1 VPGPAGIETFAW
13 TGVYDRKPALG
24 RGWRIATP
32 TQFNEIAG
40 QNGTSGSVRE
50 LVAISSRLRDG
61 SARIEPMTDIADLVG
76 ERLMIGMTGATL
88 TEADVAVFRETR
100 AAGLILYR
108 RNFENPAGLARMLDG
123 LEEALGR
130 RLLVA
135 TDHEG
140 GRIVM
145 LGRGTTIFP
154 DNLALGTAGE
164 ETFAFKQGLIEGRE
178 LRRLGVDL
186 NLGPCLDV
194 LTDRYSP
201 NIGIRSYG
209 KDAGIVSRYGVARV
223 RGMAKGGVSACAK
236 HFPGKGHSPLD
247 AHLRL
252 PTIDS
257 SPEEM
262 RAIHVPPFVAAIAAG
277 IESLMTSHPVYPQ
290 LDPGRVPAT
299 FSRRIVGDWLRGELG
314 FGGVIVSDDLEMGAV
329 TETCP
334 IGEASVRA
342 AAAGHDLLLVCHTA
356 PAQRAAAAALVDAYR
371 RRQLPLEECEA
382 AAERVRRL
390 RLART
395 ARREGGEPA
404 TEPEGRPLARAI
416 ATRAVTAVGRGAP
429 DLGRALNGRVHVVFP
444 RFSDLA
450 ARITIEP
457 EVTDECAW
465 VRGAFGAVG
474 ITPGVSVVGMEPKPE
489 EIDAAAEQ
497 AAGADATVLFLFD
510 AHLYPSNRALLDA
523 LQARARRLAVAL
535 LRDPYDAALLRPG
548 VRGVTAYGFR
558 TCQLEAVV
566 ARLAHP

>member
-1 VPGPAGIETFAW
+1 V
-13 TGVYDRKPALG
+13 
-24 RGWRIATP
+24 
-32 TQFNEIAG
+32 
-40 QNGTSGSVRE
+40 
-50 LVAISSRLRDG
+50 
-61 SARIEPMTDIADLVG
+61 TDIADMVG
-76 ERLMIGMTGATL
+76 ERLMIGLAGPTL
-88 TEADVAVFRETR
+88 TEADVDVFRETR

-108 RNFENPAGLARMLDG
+108 RNFEGPAALATLLDS
-123 LEEALGR
+123 LESALGR

-164 ETFAFKQGLIEGRE
+164 EAFAFKQGLFEARE
-178 LRRLGVDL
+178 LRRLGIDL

-209 KDAGIVSRYGVARV
+209 KDPAIVTRYGVARI
-223 RGMAKGGVSACAK
+223 RGMARGGLSACAK

-262 RAIHVPPFVAAIAAG
+262 RATHLPPFVEAIAAG
-277 IESLMTSHPVYPQ
+277 IESLMTSHPVYPK
-290 LDPGRVPAT
+290 LDPSGVPAT

-329 TETCP
+329 SEACP
-334 IGEASVRA
+334 IGEAAVRA

-356 PAQRAAAAALVDAYR
+356 PAQRAAAAALVAAYR
-371 RRQLPLEECEA
+371 ERRLPLDECEA
-382 AAERVRRL
+382 ATERVRRL
-390 RLART
+390 RLARP

-404 TEPEGRPLARAI
+404 PEPDGRPLAQAI
-416 ATRAVTAVGRGAP
+416 ATRAVTEVNRGAP

-450 ARITIEP
+450 PRITIEP
-457 EVTDECAW
+457 EVADERGW
-465 VRGAFGAVG
+465 VRGAFGVVG
-474 ITPGVSVVGMEPKPE
+474 IEPDVSVVGIEPKPE
-489 EIDAAAEQ
+489 EIDDAVEL
-497 AAGADATVLFLFD
+497 AGAADATVLFLFD

-523 LQARARRLAVAL
+523 LQARARRLAVVL

-548 VRGVTAYGFR
+548 VRGLTAYGFR
-558 TCQLEAVV
+558 KCQLDAVV